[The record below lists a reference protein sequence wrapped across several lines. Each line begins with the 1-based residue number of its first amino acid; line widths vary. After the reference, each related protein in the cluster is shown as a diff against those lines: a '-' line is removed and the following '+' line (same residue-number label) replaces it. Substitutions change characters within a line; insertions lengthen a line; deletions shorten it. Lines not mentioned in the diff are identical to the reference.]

1 MTGGGGGG
9 GRGAAAGAG
18 AGATASASA
27 SGPPPAAWTA
37 ELSIP
42 LPWAAVGASS
52 SSFSRQKVAVR
63 LETNLPP
70 ESQQQL
76 GSREPWPP
84 RRPGAAAAGDAAPA
98 PPPRP
103 PPQPPVFPRLAP
115 SLLKS
120 ALQKNVRLGRAAA
133 AVRVAAHLI
142 RQGEA
147 GELLRRLPVIALE
160 DACLTPALPLA
171 VWMMAAF
178 SKG

>member
-1 MTGGGGGG
+1 MPLRRLLGTRRPPPPRVDRGGGP
-9 GRGAAAGAG
+9 AP
-18 AGATASASA
+18 
-27 SGPPPAAWTA
+27 PPPAA
-37 ELSIP
+37 
-42 LPWAAVGASS
+42 
-52 SSFSRQKVAVR
+52 
-63 LETNLPP
+63 LPP
-70 ESQQQL
+70 
-76 GSREPWPP
+76 
-84 RRPGAAAAGDAAPA
+84 
-98 PPPRP
+98 P

-120 ALQKNVRLGRAAA
+120 ALQKNVRLGRAEP